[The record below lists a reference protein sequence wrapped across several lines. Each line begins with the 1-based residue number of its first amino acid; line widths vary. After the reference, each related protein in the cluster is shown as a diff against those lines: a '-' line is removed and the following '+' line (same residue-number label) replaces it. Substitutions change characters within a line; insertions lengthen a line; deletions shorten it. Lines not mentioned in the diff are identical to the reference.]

1 MKKLTLLFSLVA
13 FSVTAQIKV
22 GKCQSYYAD
31 KQLSKQIFD
40 SVNAYRNSLGEASYV
55 WEENYYVTA
64 KTQNDY
70 LADNGLWGHRT
81 NYMPGTELIVGVCGI
96 RQEVT
101 RDLYKMII
109 DSCIQQWIHSDW
121 HHKTM
126 KAPILTTTATNSK
139 IEISGV
145 ILNIILNKFGAIS
158 INVLDYGTYKN
169 IYCIFHLGFYKDPYK
184 RLETPYKG

>member
-1 MKKLTLLFSLVA
+1 MKRLALLFVLIS
-13 FSVTAQIKV
+13 STTIAQINV
-22 GKCQSYYAD
+22 GKCKSYYAD
-31 KQLSKQIFD
+31 KQLAKQLFD
-40 SVNAYRNSLGEASYV
+40 SVNSYRKSLSEAPFI

-70 LADNGLWGHRT
+70 LANNGLWGHRT

-96 RQEVT
+96 SQDIT
-101 RDLYKMII
+101 IDLYKMII

-126 KAPILTTTATNSK
+126 KAPILTMTATNCK

-145 ILNIILNKFGAIS
+145 NLNIILNKFGAIS

-169 IYCIFHLGFYKDPYK
+169 IYCIFQLGCYKDPYK
-184 RLETPYKG
+184 ELERPYKG